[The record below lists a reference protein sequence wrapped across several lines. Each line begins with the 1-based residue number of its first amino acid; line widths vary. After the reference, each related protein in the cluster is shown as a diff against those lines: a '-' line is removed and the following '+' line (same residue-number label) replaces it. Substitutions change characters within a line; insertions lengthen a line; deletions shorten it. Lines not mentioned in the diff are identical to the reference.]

1 MHELRY
7 IGLVPLLFFVIGTA
21 LAYAGIRQRLGLRRF
36 SGGRGGRLGSS
47 PRCTRAVG
55 SRYDYRSLLHFPV
68 VRFTLPDGHEVETEV
83 MSGSNPAPAHTGETV
98 TVLYDPRQP
107 TRARIDGFWADG
119 TLVVGAL
126 VSAAGCSRR
135 WAWPASSASLRWADW
150 ADAARKRPASSA
162 PYGRRRC
169 PGSSS
174 D

>member
-36 SGGRGGRLGSS
+36 KRRAGRATGIVTAVHSRW
-47 PRCTRAVG
+47 VG

-126 VSAAGCSRR
+126 VVLGGLCAAMGVVG
-135 WAWPASSASLRWADW
+135 L
-150 ADAARKRPASSA
+150 AAFVAL
-162 PYGRRRC
+162 G
-169 PGSSS
+169 GLG
-174 D
+174 